1 MQTAAATSTAQRAR
15 SWAGTPEVYFH
26 KAIDNSRLVKVE
38 DPARVREMR
47 MLMVSLCCLFLF
59 VMTYAVQ
66 HFKSIEYGY
75 QIASLKNQ
83 RDGLYEMNRA
93 LQLEEA
99 SLRDPQRIDTLAR
112 KMGFQ
117 TPQAGQVMHLDA
129 PMADSSTP
137 VLASV
142 APVSIVSV
150 R

>member
-1 MQTAAATSTAQRAR
+1 MQTAAATAQRTR
-15 SWAGTPEVYFH
+15 TWTGTPEVYFH

-47 MLMVSLCCLFLF
+47 MLMISLCCLFLF

-75 QIASLKNQ
+75 KIASLKNQ

-99 SLRDPQRIDTLAR
+99 SLRDPQRIDALAR

-117 TPQAGQVMHLDA
+117 SPQTGQIMHLDA
-129 PMADSSTP
+129 PMADSGP
-137 VLASV
+137 AVMASA
-142 APVSIVSV
+142 APVSIISA